1 MAKKIKFAL
10 EMADGEQV
18 RNIDDLKEHFDVE
31 KVVGYYLNGR
41 LLTWLRDRYY
51 ENEATKV
58 AELSRDDPQLHNKLC
73 AIFGVESDVEEV
85 DAEEIARRT
94 ERLNRLKQF
103 TDDREILAKADQ
115 VAFDQ
120 EDLGDLLDEE
130 VHDIYLCANR
140 FTIPLSI
147 TDKVYTGIGKAI
159 VVIRSD
165 SIVDFDK
172 LKINFVNVTFD
183 ENYQKVVD
191 ETKIKSEIEQI
202 KPAPKLIQ
210 NKPKPHFTPN
220 FRVQSTPQPRMN
232 NQLRKRLAAISER
245 ISTPHRSNEH
255 IKKELKNLEKEVER
269 QRNGLAM
276 RVIADY
282 WQRIRCESEATSCYQ
297 KAAAFGDSEAIQK
310 VYQKR

>member
-31 KVVGYYLNGR
+31 KIVGYYLNGR

-51 ENEATKV
+51 ENEAAKV

-73 AIFGVESDVEEV
+73 SIFGVESNVEEL
-85 DAEEIARRT
+85 DAEEIAQRT
-94 ERLNRLKQF
+94 ERLNRLKQY
-103 TDDREILAKADQ
+103 TDDREILSKVAQ

-172 LKINFVNVTFD
+172 LKIRFLNITFD
-183 ENYQKVVD
+183 EDYQKVVD
-191 ETKIKSEIEQI
+191 ETKIKSKTEQI
-202 KPAPKLIQ
+202 KPAPKLTRS
-210 NKPKPHFTPN
+210 KPNTN
-220 FRVQSTPQPRMN
+220 FVYISTPQPRMN
-232 NQLRKRLAAISER
+232 NQLRKRIAAIGER
-245 ISTPHRSNEH
+245 ISNPHRSNEH
-255 IKKELKNLEKEVER
+255 IKKELKNLEKEVEK

-282 WQRIRCESEATSCYQ
+282 WQWIRCESEATSCYQ
-297 KAAAFGDSEAIQK
+297 KAAAFGDNEAIQK
-310 VYQKR
+310 VYQRR